1 MSDNKS
7 STVAWAGPICLT
19 LLDDRLKLEAFSIRN
34 GERCCVRSFDLRLD
48 VLSES
53 SEAMQLL
60 DEVLLTA
67 RRIFKANQGIIP
79 PSAQ

>member
-1 MSDNKS
+1 MK
-7 STVAWAGPICLT
+7 TAWAGPICLT
-19 LLDDRLKLEAFSIRN
+19 LLGDRLKLEAFSIRN

-53 SEAMQLL
+53 PDAIHLL

-67 RRIFKANQGIIP
+67 KRKISKAN
-79 PSAQ
+79 

>member
-1 MSDNKS
+1 MSGK
-7 STVAWAGPICLT
+7 TAWAGPICFT

-53 SEAMQLL
+53 HEAIELL

-67 RRIFKANQGIIP
+67 KTENSKP
-79 PSAQ
+79 N